1 MRYKETRTRP
11 AKNMQTVKTFRE
23 MAEYWGYTIEEHI
36 VRTQD
41 HYILGIHRLPE
52 GKYSNNDADSR
63 SYIESMFDK
72 CGISHTAIRIEQAR
86 SSKETKPVV
95 LLYHGL
101 MMCSEIWMCNL
112 DEERRL
118 ACLLTDAGYDVWLG
132 NARGNKYSM
141 KHSKYKPSSR
151 KFWDYSMDEFA
162 LYDLP
167 DTIDYI
173 LETTG
178 APSLTYIGF
187 SQGAA
192 QAFAA
197 LSINPKLNY
206 KVNLF
211 VALAPATSPKGLQN
225 PIVDAF
231 IKASPNIV
239 YLFFGRKAFLTMTM
253 FWQKVLSPPI
263 YTKLLDT
270 CMKFLFGWSGKNIT
284 EEQKAASYYHLYN
297 LTSVKSLVHWFQII
311 RANSFQMYDEL
322 PPYSLPTTIGHYC
335 HKFPTEQIQT
345 PISVFYGGSDSL
357 VNIEVLL
364 KQLPKPVFAKEV
376 PPYEHLGDNRR
387 SSCSV
392 SRARSSPQVQKTFGN
407 VCDKETFDYLRT
419 IAADVHVVRGDYD
432 EFPNWPLSKII
443 THGPLRIGI
452 LHGHQIIPV
461 GDAEALS
468 IIARQMDADILLT
481 GHTHRFEAIEYEGK
495 FFVNPGS
502 ATGAYSGFSTED
514 IKPSFVLMDIQGS
527 VVVTYVYRLVDGDVK
542 VDKIE
547 YRKGY
552 DSSKYNLALG
562 ITSM

>member
-1 MRYKETRTRP
+1 MPVPIIGRLNFRDYQALVTGLILLFLESLLRIITLCLPACALEFFKGQSQKLFSMRYKETRTGP
-11 AKNMQTVKTFRE
+11 AKNMQTAKTFRE
-23 MAEYWGYTIEEHI
+23 MAEYWGYFMEEHI
-36 VRTQD
+36 VKTQD
-41 HYILGIHRLPE
+41 HYILGIHRLPD
-52 GKYSNNDADSR
+52 GKYSTNDADSK
-63 SYIESMFDK
+63 SHIESIFNR
-72 CGISHTAIRIEQAR
+72 CGISHSFIRNEHLR
-86 SSKETKPVV
+86 SPNGIKPVV

-101 MMCSEIWMCNL
+101 MMCSEVWMCNL

-141 KHSKYKPSSR
+141 KHSKHKPSSR

-187 SQGAA
+187 SQGSA

-197 LSINPKLNY
+197 LSINPKLNK

-270 CMKFLFGWSGKNIT
+270 CMKFLFGWSGNNMT
-284 EEQKAASYYHLYN
+284 EEQKAVSYYHLYN
-297 LTSVKSLVHWFQII
+297 FTSVKSLVHWFQII
-311 RANSFQMYDEL
+311 RANRFQMYDEL
-322 PPYSLPTTIGHYC
+322 PPYSSPTAMGHCC
-335 HKFPTEQIQT
+335 HKFPTEQIKT

-357 VNIEVLL
+357 IKLEVLL
-364 KQLPKPVFAKEV
+364 KQLPRPVFVKEV
-376 PPYEHLGDNRR
+376 QPYEHL
-387 SSCSV
+387 
-392 SRARSSPQVQKTFGN
+392 
-407 VCDKETFDYLRT
+407 
-419 IAADVHVVRGDYD
+419 
-432 EFPNWPLSKII
+432 
-443 THGPLRIGI
+443 
-452 LHGHQIIPV
+452 
-461 GDAEALS
+461 
-468 IIARQMDADILLT
+468 
-481 GHTHRFEAIEYEGK
+481 
-495 FFVNPGS
+495 
-502 ATGAYSGFSTED
+502 
-514 IKPSFVLMDIQGS
+514 
-527 VVVTYVYRLVDGDVK
+527 
-542 VDKIE
+542 
-547 YRKGY
+547 
-552 DSSKYNLALG
+552 
-562 ITSM
+562 

>member
-1 MRYKETRTRP
+1 MPVPIIGRLNFRDYQALVIGLILLFLEALLRVITHCLP
-11 AKNMQTVKTFRE
+11 AFALEFFRGQSQK
-23 MAEYWGYTIEEHI
+23 GYTVEEHI

-41 HYILGIHRLPE
+41 HCILGIHRLPE
-52 GKYSNNDADSR
+52 GKYSANDADSKSR
-63 SYIESMFDK
+63 IESIFDR
-72 CGISHTAIRIEQAR
+72 CGISHSAIRNEQAC
-86 SSKETKPVV
+86 SSKGIKPVV

-118 ACLLTDAGYDVWLG
+118 ACLLTDAGHP
-132 NARGNKYSM
+132 N
-141 KHSKYKPSSR
+141 SR

-197 LSINPKLNY
+197 LSINPKLNK

-253 FWQKVLSPPI
+253 FWQRVLSPPI
-263 YTKLLDT
+263 FTKLLDT
-270 CMKFLFGWSGKNIT
+270 CMNFLFGWSGKNMT

-297 LTSVKSLVHWFQII
+297 FTSVKSLVHWFQII

-322 PPYSLPTTIGHYC
+322 PPYSSPTAIGHYC
-335 HKFPTEQIQT
+335 HRFPTEQIQT

-357 VNIEVLL
+357 VKIEVLL
-364 KQLPKPVFAKEV
+364 KQLPKPVFIKEV
-376 PPYEHLGDNRR
+376 PPYEHLDFIWG
-387 SSCSV
+387 
-392 SRARSSPQVQKTFGN
+392 
-407 VCDKETFDYLRT
+407 Y
-419 IAADVHVVRGDYD
+419 DVHTHV
-432 EFPNWPLSKII
+432 FPELFNL
-443 THGPLRIGI
+443 LR
-452 LHGHQIIPV
+452 
-461 GDAEALS
+461 
-468 IIARQMDADILLT
+468 
-481 GHTHRFEAIEYEGK
+481 
-495 FFVNPGS
+495 
-502 ATGAYSGFSTED
+502 
-514 IKPSFVLMDIQGS
+514 
-527 VVVTYVYRLVDGDVK
+527 
-542 VDKIE
+542 
-547 YRKGY
+547 
-552 DSSKYNLALG
+552 KYNTCDDETDMKL
-562 ITSM
+562 SDHEY